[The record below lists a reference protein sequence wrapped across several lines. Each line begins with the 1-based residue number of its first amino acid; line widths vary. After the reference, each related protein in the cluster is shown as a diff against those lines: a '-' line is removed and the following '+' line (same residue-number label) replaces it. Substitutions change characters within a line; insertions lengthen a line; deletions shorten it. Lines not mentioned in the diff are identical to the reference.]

1 MIDVGQWRCA
11 IGVFMFSNRKPK
23 CGKSK
28 TKSTQNKEDLTDL
41 CGQLFVLAIIFWAIN
56 LEYQCINYFST
67 NTNPNCLMLSGDVE
81 SNPGP
86 TMEERVQEMQ
96 QSLATHMQMSFQ
108 KLSEQIEEQHQRITR
123 QLTEQSQRITDTH
136 QHVMSIEHSVTY
148 MKLTLTNMQTRI
160 QTLEEDQRIQQL
172 DGIENSEA
180 TASLG
185 DRLEKVEHDM
195 EQKAREERKP
205 NVILHDVKE
214 HLGDNDTNESITK
227 HTVLFLNQHVPSKVW
242 SHGDIKN
249 CFRMGTRVN
258 NIGKTRP
265 ILVSFNTFKDKLNV
279 LKTKDYFKTINV
291 GVSADLTP
299 YQRDELRKLKSQNK
313 FGFYKQGK
321 LVVTEDRFSLT

>member
-86 TMEERVQEMQ
+86 TMEEHV
-96 QSLATHMQMSFQ
+96 QSLATQMQMSFQ
-108 KLSEQIEEQHQRITR
+108 KLSEQMEEQSQRITR

>member
-86 TMEERVQEMQ
+86 TMEEHV
-96 QSLATHMQMSFQ
+96 QSLATQMQMSFQ
-108 KLSEQIEEQHQRITR
+108 KLSEQME
-123 QLTEQSQRITDTH
+123 EQSQRVARQLAEQSQLVADMH

-148 MKLTLTNMQTRI
+148 MKLTLANMQTRI

-227 HTVLFLNQHVPSKVW
+227 HTVSFLNQHVPSKVW

-249 CFRMGTRVN
+249 CFRMGTRAN